1 MSTLAAGSL
10 NRDVIYVGRSDL
22 QIDASGIV
30 VPADVTVDVS
40 PKATTGPAGS
50 VRLRATR
57 SSLLTGWPTSNGIQS
72 NAAATSRRW
81 MPIGHY
87 PQL

>member
-1 MSTLAAGSL
+1 MSTLAAASL

-22 QIDASGIV
+22 RIDASGIV

-50 VRLRATR
+50 VPRLLSLAPGQRTTRVVRHGPIVRAD
-57 SSLLTGWPTSNGIQS
+57 
-72 NAAATSRRW
+72 RR
-81 MPIGHY
+81 
-87 PQL
+87 LAR